1 MRPVRGITAGV
12 VVVGAASLSELGRL
26 VALVLALTFRWSW
39 TLRVWLLVLVTLA
52 LVAAGALIIVRHSV
66 ASLGDGGR

>member
-26 VALVLALTFRWSW
+26 VALVLALTFRRSW
-39 TLRVWLLVLVTLA
+39 TLRVWLLVLVTLT
-52 LVAAGALIIVRHSV
+52 LVVAGALIIVRHSF